1 MAPTAHIV
9 VYYIRP
15 DQEAIA
21 DSISIAVQGQLQND
35 IGISF
40 SHSTLE
46 PGAKVNITVRGEPN
60 QRACISIVDESV
72 AVNQVFMNNFPD
84 FSNTALVEFNC
95 IREGTYFC

>member
-1 MAPTAHIV
+1 MAPTAYIV

-21 DSISIAVQGQLQND
+21 DSISLAVQGQLQND

-46 PGAKVNITVRGEPN
+46 PGAKVNITVRGEPS
-60 QRACISIVDESV
+60 QRACLSIVDESV
-72 AVNQVFMNNFPD
+72 AVNQVRMNG
-84 FSNTALVEFNC
+84 SC
-95 IREGTYFC
+95 

>member
-46 PGAKVNITVRGEPN
+46 PGAKVNITVRGEPS

-72 AVNQVFMNNFPD
+72 AVNQVCMNESYRKLSSRHFT
-84 FSNTALVEFNC
+84 FFQAVHVC
-95 IREGTYFC
+95 

>member
-46 PGAKVNITVRGEPN
+46 LGAKVNIL
-60 QRACISIVDESV
+60 
-72 AVNQVFMNNFPD
+72 
-84 FSNTALVEFNC
+84 FSQ
-95 IREGTYFC
+95 

>member
-60 QRACISIVDESV
+60 QRARISILDELV
-72 AVNQVFMNNFPD
+72 ALN
-84 FSNTALVEFNC
+84 
-95 IREGTYFC
+95 